1 MTKNNTKKSRPDH
14 AEDALYREV
23 WEEVYAQKAYDFA
36 RRHARLLIAAAALIL
51 VIVATVVTVQR
62 IKISNA
68 LELADDYESAMTMS
82 PPLAREAL
90 TRLAKKSGGGMG
102 DLALFRAYKLALA
115 GGDRL
120 DAIAKLESL
129 AETGST
135 RDFRDLALVQLAQ
148 LRGDAMTGAEFQN
161 MLAPLLTKRSPFYF
175 TGLLLVAQKY
185 LAEGKRDD
193 ARPFLRKITS
203 DADAPAT
210 ISAAAEMLTR

>member
-1 MTKNNTKKSRPDH
+1 MTRNNTRKTRSDH

-36 RRHARLLIAAAALIL
+36 RRHARILIAAATLIL
-51 VIVATVVTVQR
+51 LIVAAAVLVQR
-62 IKISNA
+62 IKQSNA
-68 LELADDYESAMTMS
+68 LELADDYESAMTMN
-82 PPLAREAL
+82 PALAREAL

-115 GGDRL
+115 NGDRL
-120 DAIAKLESL
+120 DAISKLESL
-129 AETGST
+129 AEDGAT
-135 RDFRDLALVQLAQ
+135 RDFRDLALIQLAQ
-148 LRGDAMTGAEFQN
+148 LKGDAMTGAEFQN

-185 LAEGKRDD
+185 LATGNRDD

-210 ISAAAEMLTR
+210 ISATAEMLSR